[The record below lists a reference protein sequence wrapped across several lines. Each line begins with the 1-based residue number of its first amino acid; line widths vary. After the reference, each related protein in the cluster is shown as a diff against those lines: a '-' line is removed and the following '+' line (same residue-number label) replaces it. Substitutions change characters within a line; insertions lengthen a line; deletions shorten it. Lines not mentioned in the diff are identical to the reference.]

1 MNVLIDPGHGGQD
14 PGAVAQGLRECDI
27 NLAVATYLAT
37 CLKER
42 GVGVELTRRTDK
54 FVSLRGRT
62 DLEHRLAPDLTVSL
76 HCNAAA
82 NHGAHGFEVWTS
94 IGLTASDR
102 AAYHA
107 INAIQNALPL
117 RKLRYDIDAG
127 EEIWDKDREKNL
139 WMCRKT
145 DGPAILIEMGFLTNS
160 EEAAWLGSQESQVV
174 LARAICDGILNWQ
187 HERGGKA

>member
-1 MNVLIDPGHGGQD
+1 MNILIDPGHGGSD
-14 PGAVAQGLRECDI
+14 PGAVANGLRECDI
-27 NLAVATYLAT
+27 NLSVATYLAT

-82 NHGAHGFEVWTS
+82 NVGAHGFEVWTS

-102 AAYHA
+102 AAYHV
-107 INAIQNALPL
+107 INTIQDAFPL
-117 RKLRYDIDAG
+117 RKLRYDITPG
-127 EEIWDKDREKNL
+127 EQRWDVDREKNF
-139 WMCRKT
+139 WMCHKT
-145 DGPAILIEMGFLTNS
+145 KGPAILIEMGFITNPD
-160 EEAAWLGSQESQVV
+160 EAAWLGDPNTHLQMATAIAAGVGRFLQE
-174 LARAICDGILNWQ
+174 RRD
-187 HERGGKA
+187 KA